1 MAGLNIK
8 TGDEVQVISGKD
20 LGARGRV
27 LDVIPKKNQVF
38 VEGIN
43 RVTRHEKLRMSQGRA
58 GQEGGITHKEA
69 PIHVSNVALVCPTD
83 GATRVGYRVDAP
95 GVKTRI
101 CTKCG
106 TEL

>member
-1 MAGLNIK
+1 MTIRK
-8 TGDEVQVISGKD
+8 GDEVAIIAGKD

-27 LDVIPKKNQVF
+27 LDVNPRKGRVV

-43 RVTRHEKLRMSQGRA
+43 RVTRHEKVRMTRRG

-69 PIHVSNVALVCPTD
+69 SLAVSNVALVCPTD
-83 GATRVGYRVDAP
+83 GPTRAGARIDST
-95 GVKTRI
+95 GVKTRV
-101 CTKCG
+101 CVKCG